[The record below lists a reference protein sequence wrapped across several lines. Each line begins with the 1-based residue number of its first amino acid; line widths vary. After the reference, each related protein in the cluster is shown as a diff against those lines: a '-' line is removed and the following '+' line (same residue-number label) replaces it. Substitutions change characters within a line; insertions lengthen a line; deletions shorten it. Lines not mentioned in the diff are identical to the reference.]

1 MISLCYFQ
9 TTVPPSSDGTL
20 STVAYKDRIL
30 WAFHLNGRYSV
41 LLEEARRS
49 FFHNHSIESFVHCIE
64 HRLHL
69 PVTYLTAAQERF
81 FVKFYRLPKSALKC
95 TKLMLFDDFTKNY
108 WRIVNIFA
116 SLNSP
121 TIDIMR
127 SDDVIGRNYNA
138 SCDVSRKRS
147 VDEATATDS
156 TLPVGQSDLPET
168 RREKRLKKK
177 IFAEVIVID

>member
-1 MISLCYFQ
+1 MISLNYFQ

-20 STVAYKDRIL
+20 STLTFKDRIFS
-30 WAFHLNGRYSV
+30 AFYLNGRYSV
-41 LLEEARRS
+41 LLEEARRT

-69 PVTYLTAAQERF
+69 PVTFLTAAQERF
-81 FVKFYRLPKSALKC
+81 FVKFYRLPKNSLKC

-121 TIDIMR
+121 TIRIKR
-127 SDDVIGRNYNA
+127 SDDVIGRDYKA
-138 SCDVSRKRS
+138 SCDVIRKRS
-147 VDEATATDS
+147 VDEVTATDS
-156 TLPVGQSDLPET
+156 TRPDLPET

-177 IFAEVIVID
+177 IFAEVIEID